1 MDINGHD
8 FYTAQKNLNQKRKK
22 KITFFFMSKT
32 YRPIYLFLFCFI
44 IVIVL
49 HMLKL
54 CFLICILFNLSVVS
68 IFFFVKKT
76 PKKEKQMPMNI
87 IRFIWAPNNLY
98 NIFFKAQPSLDFSF
112 KIIF

>member
-1 MDINGHD
+1 
-8 FYTAQKNLNQKRKK
+8 
-22 KITFFFMSKT
+22 MSKT
-32 YRPIYLFLFCFI
+32 YRPIYLFLFYNSNSITYVEALF
-44 IVIVL
+44 
-49 HMLKL
+49 
-54 CFLICILFNLSVVS
+54 FFCILFNLSVVS

>member
-54 CFLICILFNLSVVS
+54 CFFCILFNLSVVS